1 MPDELLHVT
10 QIRSPIGRPAYQRKT
25 LIALGLN
32 KIGRAKTVAATPANL
47 GRIEKVKHLL
57 RVESGEAGDGK

>member
-1 MPDELLHVT
+1 MPENNLHVT
-10 QIRSPIGRPAYQRKT
+10 QVRSPIGRPAYQRKT

-32 KIGRAKTVAATPANL
+32 KIGRSKMVPATPENL

-57 RVESGEAGDGK
+57 RVEQAEADSGK